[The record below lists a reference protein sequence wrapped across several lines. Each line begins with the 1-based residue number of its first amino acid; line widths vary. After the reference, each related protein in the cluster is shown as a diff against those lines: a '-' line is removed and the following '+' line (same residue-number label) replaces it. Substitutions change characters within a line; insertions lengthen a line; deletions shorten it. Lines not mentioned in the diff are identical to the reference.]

1 MPVESVP
8 PAGGIS
14 MTIELHA
21 LAAPVFT
28 ARLKSLVHLLKI
40 GEAEGVTRGLSEEAV
55 LGARLAPDMFD
66 LKRQVQIATDHAKG
80 AMARLAGL
88 DVPSFPDTEQSFADL
103 YARIDRTLAFVE
115 SVPATAVDGREATI
129 VTLKLRQETMELT
142 AIDYLQGFAIPNFY
156 FHLTTAYDILRHL
169 GMPVGKRDFLWRE

>member
-1 MPVESVP
+1 
-8 PAGGIS
+8 

-40 GEAEGVTRGLSEEAV
+40 GEADGATRGLSEEAV
-55 LGARLAPDMFD
+55 LGARLSPDMFD

-80 AMARLAGL
+80 AMARLAGF
-88 DVPSFPDTEQSFADL
+88 DIPSFPDTEQTFTEL
-103 YARIDRTLAFVE
+103 YARIDRTLAFVD
-115 SVPATAVDGREATI
+115 SVPASAVDGREETI
-129 VTLKLRQETMELT
+129 VTLKLRQETMELS

>member
-1 MPVESVP
+1 
-8 PAGGIS
+8 

-21 LAAPVFT
+21 ISAPIFT

-40 GEAEGVTRGLSEEAV
+40 GEAEGPARSLSEEAL
-55 LGARLAPDMFD
+55 LGARLAPDMFE

-80 AMARLAGL
+80 AMARLAGV
-88 DVPSFPDTEQSFADL
+88 DVPSFPDTEQTFAEL
-103 YARIDRTLAFVE
+103 YARIDKTLAFVA
-115 SVPATAVDGREATI
+115 SVPATSVNGREDTI

-142 AIDYLQGFAIPNFY
+142 AIDYLQGFALPNFY

>member
-1 MPVESVP
+1 
-8 PAGGIS
+8 

-21 LAAPVFT
+21 ISAPVFT

-40 GEAEGVTRGLSEEAV
+40 GEAEGAARGLPEQA
-55 LGARLAPDMFD
+55 LLDARLAPDMFE

-88 DVPSFPDTEQSFADL
+88 EVPSFPDTEQTFAEL
-103 YARIDRTLAFVE
+103 YVRIDKTLAFVA
-115 SVPATAVDGREATI
+115 SVPATSVNGREETI

-142 AIDYLQGFAIPNFY
+142 AIDYLQGFALPNFY

>member
-1 MPVESVP
+1 
-8 PAGGIS
+8 

-21 LAAPVFT
+21 IAAPVFT

-40 GEAEGVTRGLSEEAV
+40 GEAEGTARGLSEEAV

-80 AMARLAGL
+80 AMARLAGI
-88 DVPSFPDTEQSFADL
+88 DVPSFPDTEQTFAEL
-103 YARIDRTLAFVE
+103 YARIDKTLAFVA
-115 SVPATAVDGREATI
+115 SVSASAVNGREETI
-129 VTLKLRQETMELT
+129 VVLKLRQETMELK
-142 AIDYLQGFAIPNFY
+142 AVDYLQGFAIPNFY

>member
-1 MPVESVP
+1 
-8 PAGGIS
+8 

-21 LAAPVFT
+21 ISAPIFT
-28 ARLKSLVHLLKI
+28 ARLKSLVHVLKI
-40 GEAEGVTRGLSEEAV
+40 GEVEGPARGLTENAI

-88 DVPSFPDTEQSFADL
+88 DIPSFPDTEQTFAEL
-103 YARIDRTLAFVE
+103 YGRIDKILAFVA
-115 SVPATAVDGREATI
+115 SVPAAAVNGREETI
-129 VTLKLRQETMELT
+129 VTLKLRHETMELP
-142 AIDYLQGFAIPNFY
+142 ALDYLQGFALPNFY

>member
-1 MPVESVP
+1 
-8 PAGGIS
+8 

-21 LAAPVFT
+21 ISAPIFT

-40 GEAEGVTRGLSEEAV
+40 GEAEGPARGLSEEAL
-55 LGARLAPDMFD
+55 LGARLAPDMFE

-88 DVPSFPDTEQSFADL
+88 DVPSFPDNEQTFAEL
-103 YARIDRTLAFVE
+103 YARIDKTLAFVA
-115 SVPATAVDGREATI
+115 SVQATSVNGREETI

-142 AIDYLQGFAIPNFY
+142 AIDYLQGFALPNFY

>member
-1 MPVESVP
+1 
-8 PAGGIS
+8 

-21 LAAPVFT
+21 ISAPIFT
-28 ARLKSLVHLLKI
+28 ARLRSLVHVLKI
-40 GEAEGVTRGLSEEAV
+40 GEVEGPARGLTEDSI

-88 DVPSFPDTEQSFADL
+88 EIPSFPDTEQTFAEL
-103 YARIDRTLAFVE
+103 YARIDKTLAFVA
-115 SVPATAVDGREATI
+115 SVPAVAVNGREETI
-129 VTLKLRQETMELT
+129 VMLKLRQETLELP
-142 AIDYLQGFAIPNFY
+142 ALDYLQGFALPNFY

>member
-1 MPVESVP
+1 
-8 PAGGIS
+8 

-21 LAAPVFT
+21 ISAPIFA

-40 GEAEGVTRGLSEEAV
+40 GEAEGPARGLSEEAL
-55 LGARLAPDMFD
+55 LGARLAPDMFE

-80 AMARLAGL
+80 AMARLAGV
-88 DVPSFPDTEQSFADL
+88 DVPSFPDTEQTFAEL
-103 YARIDRTLAFVE
+103 YARIDKTLAFVA
-115 SVPATAVDGREATI
+115 SVPATSVNGREDTI
-129 VTLKLRQETMELT
+129 VTLKLRQETMELA
-142 AIDYLQGFAIPNFY
+142 AIDYLQGFALPNFY

>member
-1 MPVESVP
+1 
-8 PAGGIS
+8 

-21 LAAPVFT
+21 ISAPIFT

-40 GEAEGVTRGLSEEAV
+40 DEAEGPARGLSEEAL
-55 LGARLAPDMFD
+55 LGARLAPDMFE

-80 AMARLAGL
+80 AMARLAGV
-88 DVPSFPDTEQSFADL
+88 DVPSFPDTEQTFAEL
-103 YARIDRTLAFVE
+103 YARIDKTLAFVA
-115 SVPATAVDGREATI
+115 SVPATSVNGREDTI
-129 VTLKLRQETMELT
+129 VTLKLRQETMELA
-142 AIDYLQGFAIPNFY
+142 AIDYLQGFALPNFY